1 MERIQIMGCS
11 GAGKST
17 LARNLGEI
25 TGLPVVHIDRLFW
38 KSGWVE
44 STKAEIDRKI
54 LAVAAEPKWILDG
67 NYSRTLQA
75 RLDRCDLVVYLDFPR
90 LFCILSVMRRFLKN
104 AGQIRP
110 DMAEGCPEKI
120 DWEFINWIWTYNGKH
135 RNKFLGMLG
144 EMPKEKVVILK
155 NRREVNRFVN
165 QFGEKYGTRN

>member
-1 MERIQIMGCS
+1 MERIQNMGCS

-17 LARNLGEI
+17 LARNLGEK

-44 STKAEIDRKI
+44 STKAEIDEKI
-54 LAVAAEPKWILDG
+54 LREVSKDRWILDG

-75 RLDRCDLVVYLDFPR
+75 RLDRCDLVIYLDFPR
-90 LFCILSVMRRFLKN
+90 WFCIVSVIRRYLQN

-120 DWEFINWIWTYNGKH
+120 DWEFLRWIWTYNRKH
-135 RNKFLGMLG
+135 RTKFLEMLG
-144 EMPKEKVVILK
+144 RMPEEKVVILK
-155 NRREVNRFVN
+155 NRKAVN
-165 QFGEKYGTRN
+165 QYLESFQ

>member
-17 LARNLGEI
+17 LARKLGEK
-25 TGLPVVHIDRLFW
+25 TGLPVVHIDSLFW

-44 STKAEIDRKI
+44 STKAEIDEKI
-54 LAVAAEPKWILDG
+54 LREASEEKWILDG

-75 RLDRCDLVVYLDFPR
+75 RLDRCDMVIYLDFPR
-90 LFCILSVMRRFLKN
+90 WFCILSVIRRYLEN

-120 DWEFINWIWTYNGKH
+120 DWEFLRWIWMYNGKH
-135 RNKFLGMLG
+135 RAKFLEMLG
-144 EMPKEKVVILK
+144 QMPKEKVVILN
-155 NRREVNRFVN
+155 NRRKVNRFLEN
-165 QFGEKYGTRN
+165 FK